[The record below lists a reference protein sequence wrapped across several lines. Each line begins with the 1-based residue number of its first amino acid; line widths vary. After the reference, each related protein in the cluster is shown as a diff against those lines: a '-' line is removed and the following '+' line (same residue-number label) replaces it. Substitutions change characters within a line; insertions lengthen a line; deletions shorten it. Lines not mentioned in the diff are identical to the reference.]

1 MGESGYIP
9 EFLNLVGGFRY
20 CLSVIARVPASTYV
34 LFSLILYLAVLEKN
48 VTKCK
53 IFSRV
58 YKPVVGGYKYCLSG
72 GSKRFWLSWLP
83 AGFVP
88 SQAK

>member
-9 EFLNLVGGFRY
+9 GFVNLVGRFKY
-20 CLSVIARVPASTYV
+20 CLSGIARVPGSTFCSDKLCIW
-34 LFSLILYLAVLEKN
+34 LFLKN
-48 VTKCK
+48 VTKYK

-58 YKPVVGGYKYCLSG
+58 YKPGVGGYKYCLSG
-72 GSKRFWLSWLP
+72 GSKRFWGSLLP

-88 SQAK
+88 SLAK